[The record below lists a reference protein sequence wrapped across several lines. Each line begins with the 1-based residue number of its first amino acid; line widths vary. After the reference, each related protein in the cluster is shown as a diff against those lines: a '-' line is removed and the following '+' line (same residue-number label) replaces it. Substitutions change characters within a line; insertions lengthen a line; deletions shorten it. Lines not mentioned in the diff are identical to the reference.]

1 MYALKNMIIYTGEE
15 IVRDKYIIIDGKKI
29 KEIRDNITGDI
40 EVVDLGG
47 KIIAPSFID
56 LQVNGCGGV
65 LFNDDISREALSR
78 MNDTNIKSGCTSFLP
93 TLITTS
99 DENIKKAI
107 KLIEDNNNMEDIG
120 VLGLHIEGPY
130 ISIPKKGIHNPQ
142 YVRVLSDE
150 MVELIAEKGSD
161 ISKIM
166 TIAPEVAKKEHL
178 EKLSKS
184 GIRLS
189 VGHSNATY
197 EEVMDK
203 IGYYH
208 NATHLYNAMSPLT
221 GREPGVVGAILDSK
235 KLYAGIIV
243 DGIHCHYASVR
254 IAKEILKEKLYLVT
268 DAVSPVGTNMEWFMF
283 EGNKVYYRDGKCV
296 GEDGTLGG
304 SALTMIEG
312 VKNLVE
318 HVGLPLEEA
327 LRMSST
333 YPAIAVGMEDR
344 YGYIKENYIAD
355 LIVLNEDLSI
365 DTVFAKGKKI
375 NNI

>member
-15 IVRDKYIIIDGKKI
+15 IIRDKCIVIEGNRI
-29 KEIRDNITGDI
+29 KEIQKDIPEGI
-40 EVVDLGG
+40 EVIDLGG

-56 LQVNGCGGV
+56 LQLNGCGGV
-65 LFNDDISREALSR
+65 LFNDDISIDALR
-78 MNDTNIKSGCTSFLP
+78 IMNETNLKSGCTSFLP

-107 KLIEDNNNMEDIG
+107 KLFEENGDMEDIG

-130 ISIPKKGIHNPQ
+130 ISLPKKGIHNPE

-150 MVELIAEKGSD
+150 MIDFIVEKGSE

-166 TIAPEVAKKEHL
+166 TIAPEVAKEKHL
-178 EKLSKS
+178 EKLCKA

-189 VGHSNATY
+189 VGHSNASY
-197 EEVMDK
+197 EEVVDK
-203 IGYYH
+203 LKYYN

-221 GREPGVVGAILDSK
+221 GREPGVVGAVLNK
-235 KLYAGIIV
+235 GNLYAGIIV
-243 DGIHCHYASVR
+243 DGIHCHYASVD
-254 IAKEILKEKLYLVT
+254 IAKKILKEKLYLVT

-283 EGNKVYYRDGKCV
+283 EGNKVYYKDGKCV

-304 SALTMIEG
+304 SALTMVEG

-318 HVGLPLEEA
+318 HVGLPIEEA
-327 LRMSST
+327 LKMAST
-333 YPAIAVGMEDR
+333 YPSKAVGIDDR
-344 YGYIKENYIAD
+344 YGYIKKNYFAD
-355 LIVLNEDLSI
+355 LIVLNEDFTI
-365 DTVFAKGKKI
+365 NTIFVKGKKI
-375 NNI
+375 

>member
-15 IVRDKYIIIDGKKI
+15 IIRDKYIVIEDSKI
-29 KEIRDNITGDI
+29 KEIRDDISGDI

-47 KIIAPSFID
+47 KILAPSFMD

-65 LFNDDISREALSR
+65 LFNDDISIEALR
-78 MNDTNIKSGCTSFLP
+78 TMNDTNLKSGCTSFLP

-107 KLIEDNNNMEDIG
+107 KLFEDNKNMEDIG

-130 ISIPKKGIHNPQ
+130 ISIPKKGIHNPA

-150 MVELIAEKGSD
+150 MIELIAEKGSD

-178 EKLSKS
+178 DKLNKA
-184 GIRLS
+184 GIRLA
-189 VGHSNATY
+189 VGHSNASY

-203 IGYYH
+203 IGYYR
-208 NATHLYNAMSPLT
+208 NATHLYNAMSPLA
-221 GREPGVVGAILDSK
+221 GREPGVVGAVLDSRS
-235 KLYAGIIV
+235 LYAGIIV

-254 IAKEILKEKLYLVT
+254 IAREVLKEKLYLVT
-268 DAVSPVGTNMEWFMF
+268 DAVSPVGTDMEWFMF

-312 VKNLVE
+312 LKNLVE
-318 HVGLPLEEA
+318 HVGLSLEEA
-327 LRMSST
+327 LRMAST
-333 YPAIAVGMEDR
+333 YPAIAVGLEDR
-344 YGYIKENYIAD
+344 YGYIKENYVAD

-365 DTVFAKGKKI
+365 DTVFAKGKKV
-375 NNI
+375 NNL